1 MQMAERLWITRQHP
15 LIETDETE
23 VLEAARHLTII
34 FHQMVR
40 KIVHQVRMAEPME
53 AMAALLTT
61 ENIISEDWDRD
72 SLREL
77 GGMVLCTLGEVEA
90 ELQGTMEK

>member
-1 MQMAERLWITRQHP
+1 
-15 LIETDETE
+15 
-23 VLEAARHLTII
+23 
-34 FHQMVR
+34 
-40 KIVHQVRMAEPME
+40 ME